1 MALYRT
7 GQASMSADGVITGYK
22 TKWMQPLSLIRKEA
36 TIMFLSPNGLKLAV
50 IAEIISD
57 TQMRAIATGGAVV
70 EQCDYVILVHDS
82 LTVDGM
88 AQDVAETLRYYR
100 GKETEFAHLIEVIED
115 LDLEKIRQVVEDMR
129 AEVVKFEENFKKIE
143 AKAQEVQTNA
153 TKVAEDLA
161 ATQTIKN
168 QVNELKEQAGASA
181 DRANQSFILS
191 QDEVRKAR
199 QEADN
204 ATAEAIKARD
214 HANRAEQTITDGKK
228 EIADAVAAGK
238 VEVGQGIQDAVNQA
252 TAQADRAHDE
262 ANRASEYAKSLN
274 AENLLRKDLNLS
286 DLLDKD
292 AARKNLGAENV
303 ELIMADENETR
314 LSVKGG
320 DYWLVAHRDNGT
332 WGYYNG
338 IEHSFIP
345 LGVEQGGTGGNTPAE
360 ARLNLGLD
368 RFDQRDN
375 RTAVNSPSGQYSIEI
390 GDDGIWGLSV
400 DGGNTWG
407 ELGVEQG
414 GTGANNA
421 ADARD
426 NLDLERYK
434 QTELETLVE
443 SPSGNCYLTLKNDMW
458 GYWNKVAKA
467 YMALGIGQGGTGAT
481 SLEGARGNLQ
491 VDRFKQYSGGTGILS
506 ANKTYDFTLNN
517 DGTWGVW
524 QSGTNNKSALDIKG
538 GGTGA
543 TTAEDARNNLWI
555 DRFVQSGVETHV
567 TSDTGDTYLFVKDK
581 ENSWGCYSKTRGAVP
596 LSVSYGGTGA
606 SNADGAKR
614 NLAIDRFVQASDA
627 TRIYSQ
633 NQQYLLTLLDRGSWG
648 VYKAGTNETIPLPVN
663 AGGTGAND
671 VTGARRNLEI
681 PYSGMSESYVFQAPA
696 GVVNGKYYPVVILQD
711 GTSTRH
717 GTMFNIST
725 RSSGGGDRM
734 NSCAF
739 DGMVRTAG
747 WTDRVDAAYGY
758 FTAYDGN
765 ERAIRCILTP
775 GETMEDHFVIYVEA
789 GAFPLNIRI
798 PSRCSVVIPAANYTR
813 GNSTYKWGAAD
824 PLAESAKV
832 RMCLDF
838 SNGYTG
844 FYSKNPLFQGQGTNV
859 VLSNNINTGLDI
871 KLNTGNFF
879 ITSKSFAGDVYADA
893 RRFLVRAQNGRAFYV
908 TQNGSASKNVW
919 YSHWG
924 ASGRP
929 NVFELATDGGYF
941 YYAQEN
947 TDGSRLFSVNGTVNC
962 KALVQASDRDLKDN
976 IEKIE
981 NATESLRKMN
991 GYTYTLKSDGM
1002 PYAGVIAQEVME
1014 ALPEAITG
1022 IVKYHDL
1029 HGVNQDGTP
1038 LEQGKE
1044 HYYGVDYSA
1053 VTGFLVQVCRESDDR
1068 ISQLEKEVEE
1078 LKAMV
1083 SALINK

>member
-491 VDRFKQYSGGTGILS
+491 VDRLGQFGASTNLKYPSGRASLVLRDS
-506 ANKTYDFTLNN
+506 DLL
-517 DGTWGVW
+517 WGVW
-524 QSGTNNKSALDIKG
+524 NDDKQGWQSLPVAC

-543 TTAEDARNNLWI
+543 GEPLQARKNIGALGEGDFGLGMRGNFPLSRLGDKTGFYASSGNDGGQLPANGVGFQACYDTI
-555 DRFVQSGVETHV
+555 RRGQLFIGTDGRIHVRFVLKQDMPDTTTSWNTVLNVGNYGIGSDHPPKIDNGVTGKTGLYSALTNDIELGKAWSIEGQAVGLINLGMHP
-567 TSDTGDTYLFVKDK
+567 TSSDKFKSQIATSYSTKGRLFYRCSLDGRWNAWKEIFMTGHK
-581 ENSWGCYSKTRGAVP
+581 GATF
-596 LSVSYGGTGA
+596 GT
-606 SNADGAKR
+606 
-614 NLAIDRFVQASDA
+614 NLAIVNESGDGYSIFTIVNKDRPSTDNGGIVAIEIPPTTQRPYLLQRRGDGSNVNQIVNELPTRYGRIMVDGIDLVDMTGQNFNSFSNTGFYGYVNGATSSTSSSVGTMYGNLLVFGTSSTAGGRYCTQMSLSRDGNFFAVRNRNDNTAGTWTAWQKVTMAAVSDA
-627 TRIYSQ
+627 NLKNIRGNMNVEGALDNINRMEFKIFTFKADKTQRYRRGVISQ
-633 NQQYLLTLLDRGSWG
+633 QVKKIDKDY
-648 VYKAGTNETIPLPVN
+648 VN
-663 AGGTGAND
+663 M
-671 VTGARRNLEI
+671 V
-681 PYSGMSESYVFQAPA
+681 
-696 GVVNGKYYPVVILQD
+696 
-711 GTSTRH
+711 
-717 GTMFNIST
+717 
-725 RSSGGGDRM
+725 GDRM
-734 NSCAF
+734 VLDQTPMLL
-739 DGMVRTAG
+739 DGL
-747 WTDRVDAAYGY
+747 AA
-758 FTAYDGN
+758 
-765 ERAIRCILTP
+765 I
-775 GETMEDHFVIYVEA
+775 
-789 GAFPLNIRI
+789 
-798 PSRCSVVIPAANYTR
+798 
-813 GNSTYKWGAAD
+813 
-824 PLAESAKV
+824 
-832 RMCLDF
+832 
-838 SNGYTG
+838 
-844 FYSKNPLFQGQGTNV
+844 
-859 VLSNNINTGLDI
+859 
-871 KLNTGNFF
+871 
-879 ITSKSFAGDVYADA
+879 
-893 RRFLVRAQNGRAFYV
+893 
-908 TQNGSASKNVW
+908 
-919 YSHWG
+919 
-924 ASGRP
+924 
-929 NVFELATDGGYF
+929 
-941 YYAQEN
+941 
-947 TDGSRLFSVNGTVNC
+947 
-962 KALVQASDRDLKDN
+962 KALRARD
-976 IEKIE
+976 
-981 NATESLRKMN
+981 ESN
-991 GYTYTLKSDGM
+991 
-1002 PYAGVIAQEVME
+1002 
-1014 ALPEAITG
+1014 
-1022 IVKYHDL
+1022 
-1029 HGVNQDGTP
+1029 
-1038 LEQGKE
+1038 KE
-1044 HYYGVDYSA
+1044 
-1053 VTGFLVQVCRESDDR
+1053 R

-1083 SALINK
+1083 SVLINK